1 MHNFLATCKFSCPG
15 RGYPARATMQ
25 PIPETARVLIG
36 VFSFGNSKA
45 ARERMRGVRELSD
58 LRHPQLVQRFVSPA
72 DEVAEPNATDIL
84 RFDITRDQRL
94 KLGKYLLQNAFLA
107 FASRLEHL
115 LWVVR
120 ADDDVIANA
129 SAVTARLLA
138 YSRRDEPYM
147 VYGQFKWY
155 QWHVPTASAACIA
168 ASWWGHKSLPAVV
181 NFTANCKPEWPPCD
195 ATNVAA
201 PDPTAGPNGGCAPG
215 LCPRLRPH
223 MCHLPD
229 NRGPFLFA
237 NGPFA
242 GFSAP
247 TLRLLASVIRR
258 RNDEPSFLGRAQ
270 HRLYSVLRGRVFDP
284 GHRFHPSR
292 VGLYE
297 DVYLGWLMWE
307 ELRDKR
313 VVLVGIQRFL
323 EYGHPAFPRLAP
335 PAGATIHGLKAEDR
349 GWSYVRAHRETLLQP
364 APLDRRYPTLERWAV
379 RSCRGERCCG
389 DAVQC
394 CQRWVLCDGD
404 SALVDA

>member
-1 MHNFLATCKFSCPG
+1 M
-15 RGYPARATMQ
+15 RA
-25 PIPETARVLIG
+25 A
-36 VFSFGNSKA
+36 
-45 ARERMRGVRELSD
+45 
-58 LRHPQLVQRFVSPA
+58 
-72 DEVAEPNATDIL
+72 
-84 RFDITRDQRL
+84 
-94 KLGKYLLQNAFLA
+94 
-107 FASRLEHL
+107 
-115 LWVVR
+115 
-120 ADDDVIANA
+120 
-129 SAVTARLLA
+129 
-138 YSRRDEPYM
+138 
-147 VYGQFKWY
+147 
-155 QWHVPTASAACIA
+155 
-168 ASWWGHKSLPAVV
+168 
-181 NFTANCKPEWPPCD
+181 
-195 ATNVAA
+195 
-201 PDPTAGPNGGCAPG
+201 
-215 LCPRLRPH
+215 
-223 MCHLPD
+223 
-229 NRGPFLFA
+229 
-237 NGPFA
+237 
-242 GFSAP
+242 
-247 TLRLLASVIRR
+247 
-258 RNDEPSFLGRAQ
+258 
-270 HRLYSVLRGRVFDP
+270 RGRVFDP